1 MSTGLIFALLC
12 AVAAIV
18 YGVVSIGWIMK
29 KPSGNE
35 RMLEIAAAIQA
46 GAKAYLNR
54 QYRTIAMVGVVV
66 FVILLVALGLEKSW
80 TYGWHAA
87 VGFLIG
93 AGLSAAAGYIGMMVS
108 VRVNIRTA
116 EAARKGLGPALKVA
130 FRGGSVTDFVKL
142 PLGWP
147 PFNIADASITL
158 GILALVIVA
167 DRTRERD
174 PKPAEGE
181 G

>member
-1 MSTGLIFALLC
+1 VWLAAGGVALLVVALDQLTKHIVRSSIRPGDEHRFLPGIEFVNTRNRGVAFGVLPGSDVGVTILI
-12 AVAAIV
+12 AVALAV
-18 YGVVSIGWIMK
+18 
-29 KPSGNE
+29 
-35 RMLEIAAAIQA
+35 
-46 GAKAYLNR
+46 
-54 QYRTIAMVGVVV
+54 
-66 FVILLVALGLEKSW
+66 LLVYFARHIERPLIWLPTGMLLGGALGN
-80 TYGWHAA
+80 
-87 VGFLIG
+87 VVDRI
-93 AGLSAAAGYIGMMVS
+93 
-108 VRVNIRTA
+108 
-116 EAARKGLGPALKVA
+116 
-130 FRGGSVTDFVKL
+130 RGGSVTDFVKL